1 MASIKGH
8 GAPTIKT
15 KGRVGQTYHD
25 LDSGWTY
32 KCVSAYSD
40 SVGNGEYGWKALDI
54 SEYEEPIFQEDLDE
68 EPEQIEEEVGVEE
81 VEEPVKPA
89 PQPER
94 RNNYGKPYNKHQ
106 YNKPN
111 RN

>member
-1 MASIKGH
+1 MASVKGH
-8 GAPTIKT
+8 GAPMIKT
-15 KGRVGQTYHD
+15 KGRVGDTYHD

-32 KCVSAYSD
+32 KCISAYSD

-54 SEYEEPIFQEDLDE
+54 SEFAEPIFQEDLDE
-68 EPEQIEEEVGVEE
+68 EPEQVEDIEEEVVE
-81 VEEPVKPA
+81 EEPVKPA
-89 PQPER
+89 AQER